1 MPRSRPAP
9 PPPPPPVI
17 EEPTKQEIY
26 DSTPH
31 QVDKASKVN
40 KSTNTTKS
48 KKKGKT
54 SLRTDLSIGS
64 GGSATGAGLNVG

>member
-1 MPRSRPAP
+1 MCMPRSRPAP
-9 PPPPPPVI
+9 TPPPPPEV

-31 QVDKASKVN
+31 QVDKVK
-40 KSTNTTKS
+40 KSPT
-48 KKKGKT
+48 KKKGKA

-64 GGSATGAGLNVG
+64 GGSSTGAGLNVG

>member
-1 MPRSRPAP
+1 MCMPRSRPAP
-9 PPPPPPVI
+9 TPPPKPEI

-31 QVDKASKVN
+31 QVDKVSK
-40 KSTNTTKS
+40 STTKS

-54 SLRTDLSIGS
+54 SLRTDLSIGAGNS
-64 GGSATGAGLNVG
+64 SAGAGLNVG

>member
-9 PPPPPPVI
+9 TPPPKPEI

-31 QVDKASKVN
+31 QVDKVN
-40 KSTNTTKS
+40 KSTTKS

-54 SLRTDLSIGS
+54 SLRTDLSIGAGNS
-64 GGSATGAGLNVG
+64 SAGAGLNVG

>member
-1 MPRSRPAP
+1 MCMPRSKSPP

-31 QVDKASKVN
+31 QVDKVK
-40 KSTNTTKS
+40 KSPT
-48 KKKGKT
+48 KKKGKA

>member
-9 PPPPPPVI
+9 TPPPKPEI

-31 QVDKASKVN
+31 QVDKVSK
-40 KSTNTTKS
+40 STTKS

-54 SLRTDLSIGS
+54 SLRTDLSIGAGNS
-64 GGSATGAGLNVG
+64 SAGAGLNVG

>member
-1 MPRSRPAP
+1 MCLPRSRPAP
-9 PPPPPPVI
+9 TPPPKPEI

-31 QVDKASKVN
+31 QVDKVN
-40 KSTNTTKS
+40 KSTTKS

-54 SLRTDLSIGS
+54 SLRTDLSIGAGNS
-64 GGSATGAGLNVG
+64 SAGAGLNVG

>member
-9 PPPPPPVI
+9 TPPPPPEV

-31 QVDKASKVN
+31 QVDKVK
-40 KSTNTTKS
+40 KSPT
-48 KKKGKT
+48 KKKGKA

-64 GGSATGAGLNVG
+64 GGSSTGAGLNVG

>member
-1 MPRSRPAP
+1 MCMPRSRPAP
-9 PPPPPPVI
+9 TPPPKPEI

-31 QVDKASKVN
+31 QVDKVN
-40 KSTNTTKS
+40 KSTTKS

-54 SLRTDLSIGS
+54 SLRTDLSIGAGNS
-64 GGSATGAGLNVG
+64 SAGAGLNVG

>member
-1 MPRSRPAP
+1 MCMPRSKSP
-9 PPPPPPVI
+9 PPPPPAPEI

-31 QVDKASKVN
+31 QVDKVN
-40 KSTNTTKS
+40 KSTTKS

>member
-1 MPRSRPAP
+1 MPRSRPTPTP
-9 PPPPPPVI
+9 PPKPEI

-31 QVDKASKVN
+31 QVDKVN
-40 KSTNTTKS
+40 KSTTKS

-54 SLRTDLSIGS
+54 SLRTDLSIGAGNS
-64 GGSATGAGLNVG
+64 SAGAGLNVG

>member
-1 MPRSRPAP
+1 MCLPRSRPAP
-9 PPPPPPVI
+9 TPPPKPEI

-31 QVDKASKVN
+31 QVDKVSK
-40 KSTNTTKS
+40 STTKS

-54 SLRTDLSIGS
+54 SLRTDLSIGAGNS
-64 GGSATGAGLNVG
+64 SAGAGLNVG

>member
-1 MPRSRPAP
+1 MPRARPAP

>member
-1 MPRSRPAP
+1 MCLPRSRPAP
-9 PPPPPPVI
+9 TPPPPPVV

-31 QVDKASKVN
+31 QVNKVK
-40 KSTNTTKS
+40 KSTSTT
-48 KKKGKT
+48 KKKGKA

-64 GGSATGAGLNVG
+64 GGSATGARLNVG